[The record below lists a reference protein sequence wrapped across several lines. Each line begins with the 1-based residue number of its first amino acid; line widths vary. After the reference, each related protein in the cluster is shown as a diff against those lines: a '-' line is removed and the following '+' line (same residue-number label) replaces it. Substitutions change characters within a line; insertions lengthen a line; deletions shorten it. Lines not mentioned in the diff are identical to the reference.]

1 MTVRVLKSL
10 PAFSKAAQ
18 PPATLEP
25 LAYSLARWVAGGW
38 AALEK
43 AGKLFNT
50 LTVKDYWGR
59 PVLLF
64 KNEWNL
70 QQVKEDH
77 PSLQLNSIAPV
88 GSGVEPQS

>member
-1 MTVRVLKSL
+1 
-10 PAFSKAAQ
+10 
-18 PPATLEP
+18 
-25 LAYSLARWVAGGW
+25 
-38 AALEK
+38 LEK

>member
-1 MTVRVLKSL
+1 VVQFRLLSEYRVET
-10 PAFSKAAQ
+10 
-18 PPATLEP
+18 TLEP
-25 LAYSLARWVAGGW
+25 LAYSLARWVSRGFGPT
-38 AALEK
+38 LQK

-77 PSLQLNSIAPV
+77 PSLQLNSDHTGRIRK
-88 GSGVEPQS
+88 